1 LGLRRQRY
9 DAIVNAEEVAMLS
22 REKFR
27 VPALV
32 VLCSILTV
40 AALNAQGQSSYPVV
54 DKLAAAVV
62 NKYQNASCD
71 QLAAQKNQPPSGQK
85 AAEVNRA
92 VQYLH
97 QNPDAAQYFINK
109 VAAPIANKMFQCGM
123 IP

>member
-1 LGLRRQRY
+1 MR
-9 DAIVNAEEVAMLS
+9 A

-27 VPALV
+27 VSALV
-32 VLCSILTV
+32 VLCLIATG
-40 AALNAQGQSSYPVV
+40 AALNAQGQNSYPMI

-71 QLAAQKNQPPSGQK
+71 QLAAQKNQPPSSQK

-109 VAAPIANKMFQCGM
+109 VASPIANKMFQCGM